1 MAITKLKRGETY
13 FYVDSWTGVRGEP
26 GVMVPA
32 EVIEIQALTNGAKQP
47 RAKYIGGEGCHGAYG
62 FTIFFGSEYA
72 DNAVWATREEA
83 EAATFIDHD
92 VKKFHDESA
101 A

>member
-13 FYVDSWTGVRGEP
+13 FYVDGWKGVSGKH

-32 EVIEIQALTNGAKQP
+32 QVIEIKALTNGAKEP
-47 RAKYIGGEGCHGAYG
+47 RAMYINGKGKRGAYG
-62 FTIFFGSEYA
+62 FRIFFGSQYT

-83 EAATFIDHD
+83 EAATFIDYD
-92 VKKFHDESA
+92 VKKFHEESA

>member
-1 MAITKLKRGETY
+1 MAITKLKRGENY
-13 FYVDSWTGVRGEP
+13 FFVDGWTGVSGKP

-32 EVIEIQALTNGAKQP
+32 RVIEIEALTNGAKQP
-47 RAKYIGGEGCHGAYG
+47 KAMYINGKGKRGVHG
-62 FTIFFGSEYA
+62 FTIFFGSQYT
-72 DNAVWATREEA
+72 DNSVWATREEA

-92 VKKFHDESA
+92 VKKFYEESA

>member
-13 FYVDSWTGVRGEP
+13 FYVDGWTHDRERNI
-26 GVMVPA
+26 MVPTR
-32 EVIEIQALTNGAKQP
+32 VIEIEALTNGAKQP
-47 RAKYIGGEGCHGAYG
+47 RAFAVNGDSQAYG
-62 FTIFFGSEYA
+62 KYAFTIFFGSWCD

-83 EAATFIDHD
+83 EAATFIN
-92 VKKFHDESA
+92 ESA